1 MAQIIN
7 TNISSLNAQRNLN
20 SSQSAL
26 ATSLQRLSSGLRI
39 NSSKDD
45 AAGLAI
51 SERMSTQINGLNQ
64 AARNANDGISL
75 AQTGESAINEITQ
88 NLQNI
93 RRLAVQ
99 AANATNNAA
108 DRLALDR
115 EVQQRLAEIDR
126 SATQTSFNG
135 RKILDGSFGNAA
147 FQVGANVGE
156 TINVGLATSMRTTS
170 IGKTADYVGGA
181 NLYNSTLAVGQQGA
195 GVTAAALTAD
205 NLTLRVGEGTAVN
218 VGASAAGSAAGQ
230 NIGSAW
236 AKAAAINAAAGGS
249 VTAIAD
255 TTVQL
260 AWTGVAAGSGYNLTV
275 NSQAIFTQASAAG
288 VAITGAQAAEAINAN
303 ASITG
308 VVASF
313 DSSANRMTLTSS
325 EGRDIAITQ
334 NGITT
339 HATGLGALA
348 GTNNSSNVTV
358 GSAATAT
365 ANTPVSVT
373 YTGSIRLVSTESITL
388 GDAGATTLGFTT
400 TSYAVGASALNTA
413 SVTTVEKANET
424 ISRIDSA
431 LATVSN
437 LRSDF
442 GAIQNRFESVITSLQ
457 ATSENLSAARSRIQ
471 DADFAAETAQLTRN
485 QILQQAGVAML
496 SQANALPQNVLSLLK

>member
-20 SSQSAL
+20 ASQSAL

-99 AANATNNAA
+99 SANATNNAA
-108 DRLALDR
+108 DRAALDR

-156 TINVGLATSMRTTS
+156 TINVGLATSMRTTA
-170 IGKTADYVGGA
+170 IGKTADYVGGG
-181 NLYNSTLAVGQQGA
+181 NPYNSTLAVGQQGA
-195 GVTAAALTAD
+195 GVTAAALGGS
-205 NLTLRVGEGTAVN
+205 NLTLRVGEGATVN
-218 VGASAAGSAAGQ
+218 VGASAAGTAAGQ
-230 NIGSAW
+230 AIGSAW
-236 AKAAAINAAAGGS
+236 AKAAAINAAGGGS
-249 VTAIAD
+249 VTAVAD

-260 AWTGVAAGSGYNLTV
+260 AWTGVAASSGYNLTI
-275 NSQAIFTQASAAG
+275 NDQAIFTQATGAG

-334 NGITT
+334 RGITT
-339 HATGLGALA
+339 FGSGLGAIA
-348 GTNNSSNVTV
+348 GNNNTTNTTTMATTV
-358 GSAATAT
+358 AD
-365 ANTPVSVT
+365 TPVTST
-373 YTGSIRLVSTESITL
+373 YRGSIRLISTESVTL
-388 GDAGATTLGFTT
+388 GGTDAATLGFAAV
-400 TSYAVGASALNTA
+400 SYAVGASALNTA

-471 DADFAAETAQLTRN
+471 DADFAAETAALTRN

-496 SQANALPQNVLSLLK
+496 SQANALSQNVLSLLK